1 MNKPPPAPGATA
13 QPLAAHRPGTP
24 RPSSQQDGARG
35 YLDLRPRDR
44 ETSRSRGLGSTP
56 GTPHAHGPRDEVG
69 VPSSSLAALQ
79 DATWPGPGSCTG
91 RAQGNEQGEGP
102 GLCQHHPPTGKRPQ
116 AATALWGLPQG
127 SRGRRGAVPGCV
139 RERGQRHSCV
149 PAFLPQ
155 PRHGV
160 AGVPP
165 WPHSAS
171 HLLRLSPGPARR
183 SGSQCRR
190 HQTRSAPSSLLPA
203 SSESNAEGRSR
214 LHAPGANGQGTK
226 NLTEIK
232 MKQGKKKNR
241 KKNSDKGKNH

>member
-1 MNKPPPAPGATA
+1 MPAPSSHWQKT
-13 QPLAAHRPGTP
+13 
-24 RPSSQQDGARG
+24 PSSHSPLGA
-35 YLDLRPRDR
+35 
-44 ETSRSRGLGSTP
+44 
-56 GTPHAHGPRDEVG
+56 
-69 VPSSSLAALQ
+69 
-79 DATWPGPGSCTG
+79 
-91 RAQGNEQGEGP
+91 
-102 GLCQHHPPTGKRPQ
+102 
-116 AATALWGLPQG
+116 PQG

-232 MKQGKKKNR
+232 MKQGKKKKIV
-241 KKNSDKGKNH
+241 KKIVTKGKTTNSLAKYKDLESDGATTASLEHRGHGHAPPASSTTRLGALGAQRAGVRPSPCPGGEEEGWPGARTAQCSPHPRRGFGEGG

>member
-116 AATALWGLPQG
+116 AATALWGLPRAAEAGEGPCRAACG
-127 SRGRRGAVPGCV
+127 SGDRGIPVFLPFCPSHATGLLVSHLGRTPPATSSGSPRGRPGA
-139 RERGQRHSCV
+139 
-149 PAFLPQ
+149 
-155 PRHGV
+155 
-160 AGVPP
+160 
-165 WPHSAS
+165 
-171 HLLRLSPGPARR
+171 PARSAAGIKPAALPPLSSPR
-183 SGSQCRR
+183 PPRATPRGGAACTPLG
-190 HQTRSAPSSLLPA
+190 QTAKEPK
-203 SSESNAEGRSR
+203 
-214 LHAPGANGQGTK
+214 T
-226 NLTEIK
+226 
-232 MKQGKKKNR
+232 
-241 KKNSDKGKNH
+241 

>member
-1 MNKPPPAPGATA
+1 MNKLPPAPGATA

-35 YLDLRPRDR
+35 YLDLCPRDR

-56 GTPHAHGPRDEVG
+56 GTPHAMAPGTRLVSPPQAWLPCRMPHGLAPGAAPAGHRGMNREKG
-69 VPSSSLAALQ
+69 QGCASTILPLAKTPSSHSPLGA
-79 DATWPGPGSCTG
+79 
-91 RAQGNEQGEGP
+91 
-102 GLCQHHPPTGKRPQ
+102 
-116 AATALWGLPQG
+116 PQG